1 MGKVVGMCEDE
12 ILGRQEVLRRLD
24 LTESSGISKRQLESL
39 LKVDQ
44 PIILRYSGA
53 WTVNESGWE

>member
-1 MGKVVGMCEDE
+1 MGKVGGMCEDE
-12 ILGRQEVLRRLD
+12 TLGRQEVLRRLD

-44 PIILRYSGA
+44 PIILRYSGC
-53 WTVNESGWE
+53 GL